1 MTEES
6 TMRRLL
12 LIILSVSL
20 LSAADNPKAELNRLQ
35 GAWRVVSIEHDGKP
49 STAAEQVMWVFSGE
63 DLIVEI
69 AGESRPVGTIEL
81 APTGTPRAIDRSF
94 TVATER
100 DSLRLTERGI
110 YRWDGET
117 LWICFGEAT
126 RDRPT
131 EFASRPGSRTTL
143 VVLKRAGP

>member
-1 MTEES
+1 MS
-6 TMRRLL
+6 RLL
-12 LIILSVSL
+12 LIVVSVSL
-20 LSAADNPKAELNRLQ
+20 MSAADDPKSELHRLQ
-35 GAWRVVSIEHDGKP
+35 GAWRVVSIEHDGRP
-49 STAAEQVMWVFSGE
+49 STATETVVWVFSGE
-63 DLIVEI
+63 DLVVEI
-69 AGESRPVGTIEL
+69 AGEARLVGTIEL
-81 APTGTPRAIDRSF
+81 APNGTLRAIDRSF

-100 DSLRLTERGI
+100 DFLRLTERGI

-131 EFASRPGSRTTL
+131 EFASKPGSRTIL